1 MKKKQGKKQGKN
13 SIAVSSANKCNTN
26 HWRLRKGLKFQDN
39 AYGFVYRITNKS
51 NGKWYIG
58 QKKIDKR
65 GLWKSYQSS
74 SNKLKEEIARL
85 GEENF
90 TFEILEFVDCKWM
103 LNYLELYY
111 QIILE
116 AMFDENSYNGIV
128 NVRLKKFA
136 SMKERWKKVSPN
148 EQNCG
153 IISS

>member
-1 MKKKQGKKQGKN
+1 MKKKQGKQQGKN
-13 SIAVSSANKCNTN
+13 SIAIRSANNCNTN
-26 HWRLRKGLKFQDN
+26 HGKWKLRKGLKFQED

-58 QKKIDKR
+58 QKKLDKK
-65 GLWKSYQSS
+65 GLWKTYNSS
-74 SNKLKEEIARL
+74 CNKLKKEIKEL

-128 NVRLKKFA
+128 NVRLRKFE
-136 SMKERWKKVSPN
+136 SMKEKWKKVRLVVR
-148 EQNCG
+148 
-153 IISS
+153 

>member
-1 MKKKQGKKQGKN
+1 MRKRKDKN
-13 SIAVSSANKCNTN
+13 NIAVSSANKCNTK
-26 HWRLRKGLKFQDN
+26 WKLRKGLKFQDN

-74 SNKLKEEIARL
+74 SNKLKAEIKEL

-90 TFEILEFVDCKWM
+90 AFEILEFVDCKWM

-128 NVRLKKFA
+128 NVRLRKFE
-136 SMKERWKKVSPN
+136 SMKEKWAKMKKSL
-148 EQNCG
+148 
-153 IISS
+153 

>member
-1 MKKKQGKKQGKN
+1 MRKRKDKN
-13 SIAVSSANKCNTN
+13 NIAVSSANKCNTN
-26 HWRLRKGLKFQDN
+26 HRGHWKLRKGLKFQDN

-51 NGKWYIG
+51 NGKWYVG

-65 GLWKSYQSS
+65 GLWKTYNSS
-74 SNKLKEEIARL
+74 SNKLKAEIKEL

-90 TFEILEFVDCKWM
+90 DFEILEFVDCKWM

-136 SMKERWKKVSPN
+136 SMKERWKKVRLVVR
-148 EQNCG
+148 
-153 IISS
+153 